1 MQADLAYYL
10 AASAAVIL
18 FGLSKGGFSGISMMA
33 MPLFAMVISPIRAA
47 AILLPIM
54 IVQDW
59 VSVWAFRRDFSPRNL
74 VILLPAALV
83 GVALGWAL
91 AAYVN
96 EAWVKLAVGLI
107 SLLFV
112 VFMILP
118 ERWRAAGSAR
128 PKVVPG
134 FIWGSIAGFT
144 SMVSHAGGI
153 PFLVYVVPQKLLPTH
168 LAGTAALFFA
178 GVNLLK
184 VMPYFLLGQ
193 FTLENLRASAM
204 LLPIAIFSTFAG
216 VWLIHRIA
224 PDKFYSAIYVLTMLI
239 GLKLTWDAGWAL
251 WG

>member
-10 AASAAVIL
+10 AASAAVMLI
-18 FGLSKGGFSGISMMA
+18 GLSKGGFSGISTMA

-74 VILLPAALV
+74 LILWPAALV

-107 SLLFV
+107 SILFV

-118 ERWRAAGSAR
+118 ERWRAAGSTR
-128 PKVVPG
+128 PKVFPG

-144 SMVSHAGGI
+144 SMVSHAGGP
-153 PFLVYVVPQKLLPTH
+153 PFLVYVVPQKLSPTH
-168 LAGTAALFFA
+168 LAGTSALFFA
-178 GVNLLK
+178 GVNILK
-184 VMPYFLLGQ
+184 VFPYFLLGQ
-193 FTLENLRASAM
+193 FSAENFRASAM

-216 VWLIHRIA
+216 VWLIRRIS
-224 PDKFYSAIYVLTMLI
+224 PDKFYIAIYVLTMLI
-239 GLKLTWDAGWAL
+239 GLKLIWDAGFEL
-251 WG
+251 WV